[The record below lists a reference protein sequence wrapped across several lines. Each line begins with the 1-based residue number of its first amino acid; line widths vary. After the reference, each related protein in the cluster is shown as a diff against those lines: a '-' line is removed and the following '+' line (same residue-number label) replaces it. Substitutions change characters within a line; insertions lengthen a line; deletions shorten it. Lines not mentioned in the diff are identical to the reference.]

1 MEPTLISWVSTA
13 LLVIGI
19 YVIFHHKITSTIAF
33 NPKLED
39 SGSSAVRHVD
49 EFGSEY
55 DLLPAQFVMPH
66 QAPSAF
72 SIERYYESEKLVMIF
87 DSYVLYEAHTL
98 LDNVNHHSAYDCY
111 ICGKNASSLNSVEA
125 YIVPINRTFNLAQAP
140 QKSEKYR
147 VCRECLKG
155 HHSEILERSDIPEIP
170 SKNEKLA
177 QSI

>member
-19 YVIFHHKITSTIAF
+19 YVIFHHKIKSTIAF
-33 NPKLED
+33 NPKVED
-39 SGSSAVRHVD
+39 SGSSAIRYVN

-55 DLLPAQFVMPH
+55 DLLPAQFVIPH
-66 QAPSAF
+66 KGPSTF

-87 DSYVLYEAHTL
+87 NSYELYEAHAL
-98 LDNVNHHSAYDCY
+98 LDSVEHHSAYDCY
-111 ICGKNASSLNSVEA
+111 ICGKNASSLDSVEA
-125 YIVPINRTFNLAQAP
+125 YTIPINRTFNIAQSP

-147 VCRECLKG
+147 VCGECLKG
-155 HHSEILERSDIPEIP
+155 YHPEILERSDIPEIP
-170 SKNEKLA
+170 SKSEKIA